1 MSVDTIISIAGF
13 AVTVI
18 GLFLIFYQVSA
29 ARKDTMTGS
38 FISSISEHWKSIEER
53 RLQLRSGEPPAYYP
67 TMFPYLE
74 ELYKKEKYKSD
85 LRALAKDYL
94 YEYDNANRL
103 DKKAIFQAIANEYAY
118 QDIVFNLYEEE
129 YIAAWELN
137 LVNKK
142 LKGYWLWYMKE
153 TFEKSNVT
161 RHHWELR
168 QVVGRTSPLFVK
180 FVEKE
185 LIPIKASV
193 E

>member
-1 MSVDTIISIAGF
+1 MNVGTLISTAGF

-38 FISSISEHWKSIEER
+38 FISSISDHWKSIEER

-67 TMFPYLE
+67 TLFPHLE
-74 ELYKKEKYKSD
+74 KLLKEEYKSD

-94 YEYDNANRL
+94 PEFDNAKRL
-103 DKKAIFQAIANEYAY
+103 GKKEVFQAVANEYAY

-129 YIAAWELN
+129 FIAAWHLN
-137 LVNKK
+137 LVNRK
-142 LKGYWLWYMKE
+142 LKAYWLWYMKD
-153 TFEKSNVT
+153 TFVKSQVVKL
-161 RHHWELR
+161 HWELR
-168 QVVGRTSPLFVK
+168 QVVGRTYPP
-180 FVEKE
+180 FVEFVDKE
-185 LIPIKASV
+185 LIPTEARA